1 MTTYNYPKIVRRPE
15 VLKLLQVSRS
25 NLYKKIE
32 QGLWPAPI
40 QLGARAVAWLSNE
53 NERVVGAMI
62 AGQSKEEIK
71 QLVKNLE
78 ESRKEYKGVAAQ

>member
-1 MTTYNYPKIVRRPE
+1 MNYPKIVRRPE
-15 VLKLLQVSRS
+15 VLELLQISRS

-32 QGLWPAPI
+32 QGLWPKPI

-53 NERVVGAMI
+53 NEKLLAAII

-71 QLVKNLE
+71 QLVKTLE
-78 ESRKEYKGVAAQ
+78 EARKQYKGVA